1 MRARAQRGGKR
12 KVVAAIGK
20 RIERLGAGE
29 VVRAVV
35 GISSIVC
42 KLQCEMRVRGAAYE

>member
-1 MRARAQRGGKR
+1 
-12 KVVAAIGK
+12 
-20 RIERLGAGE
+20 

-42 KLQCEMRVRGAAYE
+42 KLQYEMRVRGAAYE